1 MSPKLFALLS
11 TVALLFFMIL
21 PIFGSLPLLV
31 LKHDTPMDARFVRAV
46 FNFFYIAVMSAAA
59 VAALGYGNF
68 GRPAFAL
75 GMGGVMAYAFVVRRS
90 VLSRMDAL
98 RAAIRTSDPAAIQQF
113 RRLHRTAILLN
124 VLPLV
129 AVAAGATKLAL

>member
-1 MSPKLFALLS
+1 MSPSLIALLS
-11 TVALLFFMIL
+11 TVVLLFMTLIS
-21 PIFGSLPLLV
+21 IFASLPLLV
-31 LKHDTPMDARFVRAV
+31 LSHDTPRDSDFIRAL

-98 RAAIRTSDPAAIQQF
+98 RVIHGRATRSRKRIPVPPRVSPRAP
-113 RRLHRTAILLN
+113 
-124 VLPLV
+124 VL
-129 AVAAGATKLAL
+129 AM